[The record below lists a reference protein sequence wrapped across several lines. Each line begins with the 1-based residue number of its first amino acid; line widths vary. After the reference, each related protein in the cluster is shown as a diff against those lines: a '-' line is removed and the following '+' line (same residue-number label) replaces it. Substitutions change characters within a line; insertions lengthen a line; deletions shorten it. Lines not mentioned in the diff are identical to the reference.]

1 MARPGTGWTRGCLWL
16 AAACCAAGST
26 ALAADPPAA
35 LAHEAVAA
43 GAYVVPGQQVAWGPE
58 HHGHVANLGFVI
70 GSRCIAVIDSGGS
83 PTVGRGLLAAV
94 REHST
99 LPVCWVIN
107 THAHPD
113 HVMGNS
119 ALADANGAQQP
130 APVFVG
136 HHRLRPSLAARTPF
150 YLNTM
155 RRDFDL
161 SDQATTVPQPSLA
174 VQDTMELDLGGRVLE
189 LRAWPTAHTD
199 ADLTVRDRQSD
210 TLWLGDLAFVG
221 HLPVVDGKLGG
232 WLKVLQQLRAA
243 PAHRAVPGHGPVQ
256 QNGSAAFDA
265 TIAYLQ
271 QLDRDVRAALDQGL
285 TLSQTVDRLGA
296 APPARPAAADPWL
309 LVDQFHR
316 RNITAAFAE
325 LEWTQ

>member
-1 MARPGTGWTRGCLWL
+1 MAWRGTDRSVLRAWL
-16 AAACCAAGST
+16 LACTSAAACAAT
-26 ALAADPPAA
+26 AAETPAA
-35 LAHEAVAA
+35 LPHVALA
-43 GAYVVPGQQVAWGPE
+43 PGAYVVPGQQAAWGPG
-58 HHGHVANLGFVI
+58 HDHVANLGFVI
-70 GSRCIAVIDSGGS
+70 GTRCIAIIDSGGS

-94 REHST
+94 REHSA
-99 LPVCWVIN
+99 LPICWVVN

-136 HHRLRPSLAARTPF
+136 HHRLRPSLAARAPF

-155 RRDFDL
+155 RRDFAAA
-161 SDQATTVPQPSLA
+161 DQATTVPPPTLA
-174 VQDTMELDLGGRVLE
+174 VQDTMELDLGERVLE

-243 PAHRAVPGHGPVQ
+243 PARQMVPGHGAVQ
-256 QNGSAAFDA
+256 RQGAAAFDA
-265 TIAYLQ
+265 TLSYLKD
-271 QLDRDVRAALDQGL
+271 LDRDVRAALDQGL
-285 TLSQTVDRLGA
+285 TLSQTVDKLGA
-296 APPARPAAADPWL
+296 VAPAAPGAADPWL